1 LNPEVNKEVK
11 QRRLGA
17 LVVVALVIALGS
29 GYQFIAHRFFP
40 QPDGATAA
48 APEVRYGEFWGTK
61 LPDMAGQS
69 QPLEQWLGKVAV
81 VNFWAPWCPPCR
93 KEIPG
98 FIQLQERLGAQGLQF
113 VGVALDEL
121 DKVQA
126 YVDETGINYP
136 ILLGDMAAVNLGQAA
151 GNRLGGLPY
160 TVVFD
165 RQGKAV
171 AALTGAVSEE
181 RLEALVKPL
190 L

>member
-1 LNPEVNKEVK
+1 LS
-11 QRRLGA
+11 LGLLKGRGV
-17 LVVVALVIALGS
+17 LVVATLAVLLGS
-29 GYQFIAHRFFP
+29 GYQFVAHRYFP
-40 QPDGATAA
+40 DQGGPAPQ

-61 LPDMAGQS
+61 LPDMAGNA
-69 QPLEQWLGKVAV
+69 QPLDQWLGKVAV
-81 VNFWAPWCPPCR
+81 VNFWATWCPPCR

-98 FIQLQERLGAQGLQF
+98 FIQLQDRLGAQGLQF

-160 TVVFD
+160 TVIFD

-171 AALTGAVSEE
+171 AALTGAISEE

>member
-1 LNPEVNKEVK
+1 MI
-11 QRRLGA
+11 QRRGV
-17 LVVVALVIALGS
+17 LVVATLAILVGS
-29 GYQFIAHRFFP
+29 GYQFLAHRYFP
-40 QPDGATAA
+40 DRGGPAA
-48 APEVRYGEFWGTK
+48 QVPEIRYGEFWGTK
-61 LPDMAGQS
+61 LPDMAGQP

-160 TVVFD
+160 TVIFD